1 MQIMI
6 PQYCFGYYWKACTIL
21 TFTLDLGPKKK
32 QTNQEQAHPASIMLH
47 LVH

>member
-6 PQYCFGYYWKACTIL
+6 PQYYFGYYWKACTIL
-21 TFTLDLGPKKK
+21 TFTLDLVPKKK
-32 QTNQEQAHPASIMLH
+32 KKEQAHPASIMLH